1 MKICPTARNKNIV
14 TQQLQKELLLYD
26 LANNKVYCLN
36 ETSGLV
42 WQLSDGKK
50 SLTDI
55 SRLMREKLKT
65 NVSEDLIWL
74 ALEQLKRNDLL
85 ANGAEFAINFG
96 GLSRREVIRKVGL
109 ASMIAM
115 PLIASVV
122 APSALSAQS
131 GIVSLGSSCS
141 PAVSVCQS
149 GSCLSVLNNSLVS
162 EPRCCF
168 SGATNAPGF
177 TIGCVLPALCSFAA
191 PNCCSGATTSGS
203 CSIPGNINC
212 TCA

>member
-1 MKICPTARNKNIV
+1 MKIYPTARTKNIV
-14 TQQLQKELLLYD
+14 IQQLGKELLLYD

-85 ANGAEFAINFG
+85 ANGAEFEITAD
-96 GLSRREVIRKVGL
+96 
-109 ASMIAM
+109 
-115 PLIASVV
+115 
-122 APSALSAQS
+122 
-131 GIVSLGSSCS
+131 
-141 PAVSVCQS
+141 
-149 GSCLSVLNNSLVS
+149 
-162 EPRCCF
+162 
-168 SGATNAPGF
+168 
-177 TIGCVLPALCSFAA
+177 
-191 PNCCSGATTSGS
+191 
-203 CSIPGNINC
+203 
-212 TCA
+212 